1 VTVGGENLV
10 SQTSQL
16 RHTFSQT
23 WQERRS
29 SGKRG
34 KSDVNKTD
42 VNVAIATYIF
52 TNVARVTFQWKTWQE
67 RRSSG
72 KRGKSD
78 VNVARAT
85 LTWQECDIHLQNV
98 ARVTFQWKTWQ
109 ERRSSGK
116 RGKSDVNVA
125 RATLTWQLRHT
136 SSQTWQERRSSENVA
151 RETFQWKTWQERR

>member
-10 SQTSQL
+10 SKTSQL

-34 KSDVNKTD
+34 KSDVN
-42 VNVAIATYIF
+42 VAIVTYSF
-52 TNVARVTFQWKTWQE
+52 TNVARETFQWKTWQE

-78 VNVARAT
+78 VNVARPT
-85 LTWQECDIHLQNV
+85 LTWQLRHTASQ
-98 ARVTFQWKTWQ
+98 TWQ

-116 RGKSDVNVA
+116 RGKRDVPVK
-125 RATLTWQLRHT
+125 
-136 SSQTWQERRSSENVA
+136 NVA
-151 RETFQWKTWQERR
+151 RETF